1 MQINRSVLKGCLC
14 LIVLF
19 SPASKAEPRVV
30 NMAVSARSLA
40 QVAHYVA
47 DQKGYYREEGLEVRL
62 ILMSTP
68 IAAQALIAGNVE
80 FTGVSGGV
88 LPAAVGGAPLR
99 FVFSGFYRPMFWL
112 YARPEIRTISAL
124 KGKKV
129 AVSGL
134 GSGPA
139 TLLLEYLK
147 KHGLDGTRDLTILS
161 LGVTP
166 TRFAALSNGSVEAA
180 ILIPPFTFA
189 AEEAGMRE
197 LVSFIKED
205 FVELQGS
212 IILRDEL
219 LKSDP
224 LLVEKFTRATLKGL
238 RFARDN
244 RAATIPILAPPFSL
258 NQRATS
264 EPSGS
269 STRDGSRPL
278 AASRSTPEVMV
289 AAGLQSFPSQFEKR
303 RSASSS
309 QLACRAFPPEN
320 CRLRALTGMGSVSA
334 VGGCGSTRRFGSCLG
349 PQAASA
355 SARAAME
362 RARFMWTS
370 PEERERDVER
380 RTL

>member
-1 MQINRSVLKGCLC
+1 MKMNRPVGVGLKPAPTTIIPALA
-14 LIVLF
+14 LLKVFLSLLALF
-19 SPASKAEPRVV
+19 SLAPTAECRVV
-30 NMAVSARSLA
+30 NVAVSARSLA

-47 DQKGYYREEGLEVRL
+47 DQKGYYRDEGLEVRL

-88 LPAAVGGAPLR
+88 LPAAVSGAPLR

-112 YARPEIRTISAL
+112 YARPEIRTLAAL

-147 KHGLDGTRDLTILS
+147 KHGLDGNRDLTILS

-166 TRFAALSNGSVEAA
+166 TRFAALSNGSVDAA

-189 AEEAGMRE
+189 AEEAGFRE

-212 IILRDEL
+212 IILREEL

-224 LLVEKFTRATLKGL
+224 LLVEKFTRGTLKGL
-238 RFARDN
+238 RFAREN
-244 RAATIPILAPPFSL
+244 RSATIPILARNVRTSEDFAVKDYDGGRPAMTADGTVDEKMQRAYLDLGIRRLGVKDSPALEKIFDFSL
-258 NQRATS
+258 TKKIN
-264 EPSGS
+264 
-269 STRDGSRPL
+269 
-278 AASRSTPEVMV
+278 
-289 AAGLQSFPSQFEKR
+289 
-303 RSASSS
+303 SALESKKWK
-309 QLACRAFPPEN
+309 PIP
-320 CRLRALTGMGSVSA
+320 
-334 VGGCGSTRRFGSCLG
+334 
-349 PQAASA
+349 
-355 SARAAME
+355 
-362 RARFMWTS
+362 
-370 PEERERDVER
+370 
-380 RTL
+380 

>member
-1 MQINRSVLKGCLC
+1 
-14 LIVLF
+14 
-19 SPASKAEPRVV
+19 
-30 NMAVSARSLA
+30 MAVSARSLA

-47 DQKGYYREEGLEVRL
+47 DQKGYYRDEGLEVRL

-112 YARPEIRTISAL
+112 YARPEIRTILAL

-166 TRFAALSNGSVEAA
+166 TRFAALSNGSVDAA

-189 AEEAGMRE
+189 AEEAGLRE

-244 RAATIPILAPPFSL
+244 RAATIPILARNVRTSEEFAAKDYDGGRPAMTLDGTIDEKMQRAYVDMGIRRLGVRETPALEKIFDFSL
-258 NQRATS
+258 TKKIIS
-264 EPSGS
+264 ELDAKKSKPV
-269 STRDGSRPL
+269 P
-278 AASRSTPEVMV
+278 
-289 AAGLQSFPSQFEKR
+289 
-303 RSASSS
+303 
-309 QLACRAFPPEN
+309 
-320 CRLRALTGMGSVSA
+320 
-334 VGGCGSTRRFGSCLG
+334 
-349 PQAASA
+349 
-355 SARAAME
+355 
-362 RARFMWTS
+362 
-370 PEERERDVER
+370 
-380 RTL
+380 

>member
-244 RAATIPILAPPFSL
+244 RAATIPILARNVRTSEEFAAKDYDGGRPAMTLDGTIDEKMQRAYVDMGIRRLGVKETPALEKIFDFSL
-258 NQRATS
+258 TKKIIS
-264 EPSGS
+264 ELDAKKWKPI
-269 STRDGSRPL
+269 P
-278 AASRSTPEVMV
+278 
-289 AAGLQSFPSQFEKR
+289 
-303 RSASSS
+303 
-309 QLACRAFPPEN
+309 
-320 CRLRALTGMGSVSA
+320 
-334 VGGCGSTRRFGSCLG
+334 
-349 PQAASA
+349 
-355 SARAAME
+355 
-362 RARFMWTS
+362 
-370 PEERERDVER
+370 
-380 RTL
+380 